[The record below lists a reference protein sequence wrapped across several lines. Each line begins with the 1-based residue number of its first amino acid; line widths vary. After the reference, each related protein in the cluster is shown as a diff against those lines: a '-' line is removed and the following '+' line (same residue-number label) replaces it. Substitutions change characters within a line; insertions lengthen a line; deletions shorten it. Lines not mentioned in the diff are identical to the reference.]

1 MKEVIILGVQIAVAS
16 HAVPP
21 EEIIILEVHQEE
33 VVPEVETSSK
43 AIKVVEV

>member
-1 MKEVIILGVQIAVAS
+1 MKEVIILGVQIVVAS